1 MTRGAA
7 KDGVAGRVRAA
18 ALAMPGAW
26 EDSPWDGDTVAKV
39 GDKIFAFLGADSV
52 GVKSARSRS
61 EADEWLLRYPDDAS
75 VMAYIGRHGWN
86 TLRTTGAIDEDELL
100 EAIETSYEIVV
111 SGLPRSR
118 RPHAD
123 GRGEVLPRHDTP
135 TGRDR
140 FEAGRPE

>member
-1 MTRGAA
+1 MAPRRPRGAA
-7 KDGVAGRVRAA
+7 LRDRLRER
-18 ALAMPGAW
+18 ALALPEAY
-26 EDSPWDGDTVAKV
+26 EDHPWGETVAKV
-39 GDKIFAFLGADSV
+39 GKKVFVFLGAESI
-52 GVKSARSRS
+52 GVKCARSRT
-61 EADEWLLRYPDDAS
+61 EADEWLARFPQDAA
-75 VMAYIGRHGWN
+75 VMPYIGRHGWN

-140 FEAGRPE
+140 FEAGRPG

>member
-1 MTRGAA
+1 
-7 KDGVAGRVRAA
+7 
-18 ALAMPGAW
+18 MPGAW

-52 GVKSARSRS
+52 GVKSARSRN

-75 VMAYIGRHGWN
+75 VMAYIGRSGGN
-86 TLRTTGAIDEDELL
+86 TLRLGGAIPDDELR
-100 EAIETSYEIVV
+100 EAIETSYEIGV
-111 SGLPRSR
+111 SGWPRSR
-118 RPHAD
+118 RPRPD
-123 GRGEVLPRHDTP
+123 DRGDLLPRHATP